1 MLDNVEHLEDYE
13 EAIRRAI
20 DRLYEKLNEN
30 LAGETNV
37 LDDDLTERAVYS
49 TDPAKT
55 NELKDCGL
63 PFSDLN
69 DITPRRLV
77 LKLALVL
84 TLTTGLNKHL
94 GLLNGI
100 RLQMTE
106 IDTRYLM
113 ARPISNSNS
122 HTIVISILPIVD
134 EDEYMQGITCA
145 HYQYPLKVN
154 FCNLT

>member
-55 NELKDCGL
+55 NEV
-63 PFSDLN
+63 N
-69 DITPRRLV
+69 RRIVYRIAASLV
-77 LKLALVL
+77 
-84 TLTTGLNKHL
+84 
-94 GLLNGI
+94 
-100 RLQMTE
+100 
-106 IDTRYLM
+106 D
-113 ARPISNSNS
+113 S
-122 HTIVISILPIVD
+122 LPI
-134 EDEYMQGITCA
+134 ES
-145 HYQYPLKVN
+145 PLTAKVE
-154 FCNLT
+154 